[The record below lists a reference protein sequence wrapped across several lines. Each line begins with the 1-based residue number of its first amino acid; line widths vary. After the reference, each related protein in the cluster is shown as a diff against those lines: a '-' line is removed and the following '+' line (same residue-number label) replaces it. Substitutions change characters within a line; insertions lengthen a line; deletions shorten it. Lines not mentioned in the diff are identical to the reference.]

1 MKRMRFYLET
11 SVWNFFISEEISDKY
26 LATKRF
32 FEEIRL
38 KNYRNDA
45 LHIAYVSFYE
55 LDAVIS
61 WNLRHIVKMK
71 TRRLVNY
78 INLLE
83 GYRPVELVTPEE
95 VIEDE
100 R

>member
-1 MKRMRFYLET
+1 MGLNGLGKKEG
-11 SVWNFFISEEISDKY
+11 IIPQK
-26 LATKRF
+26 
-32 FEEIRL
+32 
-38 KNYRNDA
+38 YRNDA

-61 WNLRHIVKMK
+61 WNLKHIVKMK